1 MKKIIII
8 IGFLMFAL
16 GTPIFAN
23 DVRITQQL
31 LTKLGYNPG
40 PIDGSYGDKTKR
52 ALENFYAAQN
62 KKFDGELSSNEINA
76 LETVFAKKNNSLNKP
91 PFEGTAYV
99 DKDIIQK
106 NDPSDF
112 ISLEYVG
119 LVKEKSFDRR
129 VDTLVSQDMFVFNV
143 KYKNKKGTRV
153 IVNT

>member
-1 MKKIIII
+1 
-8 IGFLMFAL
+8 MFAL

-76 LETVFAKKNNSLNKP
+76 LEAVFAKR
-91 PFEGTAYV
+91 
-99 DKDIIQK
+99 IIVQINLLSK
-106 NDPSDF
+106 VQLML
-112 ISLEYVG
+112 I
-119 LVKEKSFDRR
+119 K
-129 VDTLVSQDMFVFNV
+129 TLSRKM
-143 KYKNKKGTRV
+143 TPV
-153 IVNT
+153 IL